1 MSDGAGI
8 GSTGSSGG
16 GGGGGLSGHGGGN
29 GGGGD
34 GRVRVLIVDDDALV
48 RAGLRLMLD
57 GARGISVVGEAADGD
72 EVPEAVDLHRPDV
85 VLLDLRMPRVN
96 GITALRRLQADR
108 SRGRPDPPSPSSS
121 PLQPSP
127 ASQSPSQ
134 PSALRQAPAP
144 QVIVLTTFD
153 SDQNVLQALRAGAAG
168 FLLKDT
174 PPALI
179 ADAVLTVAAGD
190 PMLSPQIT
198 RRLMDRVAG
207 AADAAELARRRLSS
221 LTPREHDVVLALA
234 RGGANAEIAVA
245 LEMSVA
251 TVKAHVSR
259 VLEKLELSN
268 RTQLALLAHDA
279 GLV

>member
-1 MSDGAGI
+1 MSDAD
-8 GSTGSSGG
+8 
-16 GGGGGLSGHGGGN
+16 GGN
-29 GGGGD
+29 GGNAGDLD
-34 GRVRVLIVDDDALV
+34 GRREHRDADERGRDAGCFVRVLIVDDDALV
-48 RAGLRLMLD
+48 RTGLRLMLD
-57 GARGISVVGEAADGD
+57 GARGIAVVGEAADGD
-72 EVPEAVDLHRPDV
+72 EVLAAVDRHRPDV

-96 GITALRRLQADR
+96 GITALRRLQAR
-108 SRGRPDPPSPSSS
+108 AGRGGERGWAREQGDE
-121 PLQPSP
+121 L
-127 ASQSPSQ
+127 SQ
-134 PSALRQAPAP
+134 PSAVTRVEVPR
-144 QVIVLTTFD
+144 VIVLTTFD

-207 AADAAELARRRLSS
+207 AADAAELARGRLGS
-221 LTPREHDVVLALA
+221 LTPRERDVVLALA
-234 RGGANAEIAVA
+234 RGGANADIAAA
-245 LEMSVA
+245 LEMSVT

-259 VLEKLELSN
+259 ILEKLELAN

-279 GLV
+279 GVL